1 MTPKRIVEK
10 ITAFT
15 LSGMIALSSIAVG
28 SITNT
33 NKISAAQTNTKKTG
47 ASYNSSWYGK
57 SYSDIVKLYTD
68 SGGDIQIYND
78 CVVDQEDL
86 QEVFSAIRKDDTN
99 NILHIINVNENS
111 SDKLS
116 ITEPL
121 SIPSNTFI
129 KVNGTIDFETS
140 GRFTIK
146 GAKNICI
153 QSADSSNKAKF
164 ITSGKVDKNSNIINV
179 VSDTETKTSS
189 NNIVVRNIDFSTNGS
204 TKYYNS
210 SYIYANNS
218 TNLAFSTLHF
228 EGNIKRVYSC
238 SEIANSKFVN
248 NTISNLSTADNESV
262 MYISNAAKNSNNL
275 ISNFNLNNTSSTYGI
290 SIMNS
295 NDITINNAKID
306 GNKKLLVLELLDQLM

>member
-10 ITAFT
+10 ITAFA

-33 NKISAAQTNTKKTG
+33 NKISAAQTNTKKTE
-47 ASYNSSWYGK
+47 ASYDTSWYGK
-57 SYSDIVKLYTD
+57 SYDEVVKLY
-68 SGGDIQIYND
+68 GDGNVQSYSD
-78 CVVDQEDL
+78 CVADQEDL
-86 QEVFSAIRKDDTN
+86 QEAFSKIREDDTD
-99 NILHIINVNENS
+99 NILHVIPINES
-111 SDKLS
+111 PKDTFTLTKALS
-116 ITEPL
+116 V
-121 SIPSNTFI
+121 PSNTFI
-129 KVNGTIDFETS
+129 KVNGTIDFKTS

-153 QSADSSNKAKF
+153 QSADDDNRAKF
-164 ITSGKVDKNSNIINV
+164 IKTGNTDATNVINV

-189 NNIVVRNIDFSTNGS
+189 NNIVVRNIDFSTNGN

-218 TNLAFSTLHF
+218 TNLAFSALHF

-238 SEIANSKFVN
+238 SEIANSKFIN
-248 NTISNLSTADNESV
+248 NTVSNLSTPDNESV

-295 NDITINNAKID
+295 NDIQINNAKI
-306 GNKKLLVLELLDQLM
+306 KKLLV